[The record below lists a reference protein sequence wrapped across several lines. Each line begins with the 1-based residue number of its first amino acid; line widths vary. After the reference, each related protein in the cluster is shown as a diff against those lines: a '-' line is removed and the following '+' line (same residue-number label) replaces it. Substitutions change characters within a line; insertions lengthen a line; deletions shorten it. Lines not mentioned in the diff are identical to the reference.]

1 MAKLVLYRGKKS
13 LLEFPLRSSR
23 VLVGRSD
30 LCDLVV
36 PSGVVSRTHCV
47 FTRRGGNWCI
57 DDRSRHG
64 TFVDQQKIAE
74 QHELQDGAM
83 IELGAYRMSFHK
95 DVQSNPARTIS
106 RIMEPVPPEKLLR
119 IAGDEIS
126 VERPLLQVVS
136 GPGQGRRFS
145 LMMYRQTLGASGSD
159 LVVDEDSSVLP
170 GHVGLAVSRGR
181 TILLPGTGVVYLD
194 GERVLSALPVYPG
207 ERFRIGETICELT
220 NVVEEEVVEACSFG
234 LMVGKSA
241 AIRRVF
247 GLLEKMADH
256 AAPVLLMGESGTG
269 KELAAQGLHRQGRRS
284 RGPFVAINCGA
295 ISEKLFESELF
306 GHEKGAFTDAKER
319 RDGAFQR
326 ANRGTLFLDEIG
338 ELPLA
343 AQAKLLRCLE
353 TGEVRRVGSCS
364 PSFPDVRVVAAT
376 NRDLEKEVKEGR
388 FRQDLFYRLAV
399 LGVGIPSLRHRVEDI
414 EILTTILCERLG
426 ANVSVSPGAVRLL
439 ESHPFPGN
447 VRELR
452 NVLTRAYVLGGKR
465 ITASSIQFS
474 PWPKTHVFSTAVHEG
489 GVGKSRLK
497 ESERAILV
505 EAFTRLQGNR
515 SAMARELGVPRT
527 TLHYKLKRFGISPV
541 AS

>member
-1 MAKLVLYRGKKS
+1 MLYRGKKS
-13 LLEFPLRSSR
+13 LLEFPLRTSR

-30 LCDLVV
+30 RCDLVV

-47 FTRRGGNWCI
+47 LTRRDGNWCI

-64 TFVDQQKIAE
+64 TFVDQNKITGK
-74 QHELQDGAM
+74 QMLQDGAT
-83 IELGAYRMSFHK
+83 IELGAYRMSFK
-95 DVQSNPARTIS
+95 KETQSNPARTIS
-106 RIMEPVPPEKLLR
+106 RIIDPVPPEKLLR
-119 IAGDEIS
+119 IAGNEVS
-126 VERPLLQVVS
+126 VERPMIRVVA
-136 GPGQGRRFS
+136 GPAEGRCFS
-145 LMMYRQTLGASGSD
+145 LRAHRQSLGAAGSD
-159 LVVDEDSSVLP
+159 LVLDEDDGVLP
-170 GHVGLAVSRGR
+170 GHVGLAVARGR
-181 TILLPGTGVVYLD
+181 TMLLPGTGMVYLD

-207 ERFRIGETICELT
+207 ERFRLGDTICELAK
-220 NVVEEEVVEACSFG
+220 VVHDEVVEAESFG

-241 AIRRVF
+241 SIRRVF
-247 GLLEKMADH
+247 GLLAKMADH

-269 KELAAQGLHRQGRRS
+269 KELAAQGLHSEGRRA

-343 AQAKLLRCLE
+343 AQAKLLRALE
-353 TGEVRRVGSCS
+353 TGEVRRVGAST

-376 NRDLEKEVKEGR
+376 NRDLEKEVKQGR
-388 FRQDLFYRLAV
+388 FREDLFYRLAV
-399 LGVGIPSLRHRVEDI
+399 LGVGIPALRHRVEDI
-414 EILTTILCERLG
+414 EALTHILSERLG
-426 ANVSVSPGAVRLL
+426 DNISVSMEAIRLL
-439 ESHPFPGN
+439 EFHPFPGN

-452 NVLTRAYVLGGKR
+452 NVLTRAYVLGGR
-465 ITASSIQFS
+465 QITASSIQFS
-474 PWPKTHVFSTAVHEG
+474 PWPRNHVITTHSETGTRE
-489 GVGKSRLK
+489 KSRLK
-497 ESERAILV
+497 ESERSILV

-527 TLHYKLKRFGISPV
+527 TLHYKLKRFGISSV